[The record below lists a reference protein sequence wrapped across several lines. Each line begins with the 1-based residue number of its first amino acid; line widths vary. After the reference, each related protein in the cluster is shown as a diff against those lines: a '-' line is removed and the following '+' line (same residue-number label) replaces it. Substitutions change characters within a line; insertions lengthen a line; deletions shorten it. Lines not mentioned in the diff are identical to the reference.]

1 MSCSVGESQTD
12 HKPRFENFGLL
23 SQFCDPGERMLSSK
37 HLCFL
42 SFLFSGVERVAP
54 TSQGSVWIN

>member
-23 SQFCDPGERMLSSK
+23 SQFCDPGERTLSPT
-37 HLCFL
+37 HLGFL
-42 SFLFSGVERVAP
+42 SLLFSDVERVAP
-54 TSQGSVWIN
+54 AAQGSVWIN